1 MTIAGLEPAYSNLVA
16 TDIQRFIQLSYMVIM
31 VLELGLEPRT

>member
-1 MTIAGLEPAYSNLVA
+1 MTIAGLEPAYPNLVV
-16 TDIQRFIQLSYMVIM
+16 TDIQRFIQLSYMVVV